1 MKKATGVGS
10 VARINPPSTPPMIRA
25 TFMCRKLRA
34 VALETA
40 DGGTRSLTIAIVAG
54 DPIVSAIPSSD
65 GEHQDHPEV
74 RCGAE
79 GDRPEQHGD
88 DAPGR

>member
-10 VARINPPSTPPMIRA
+10 VARINPPSRPPMIRA

-34 VALETA
+34 VALDTA

-54 DPIVSAIPSSD
+54 DPIVSAIPSRTAST
-65 GEHQDHPEV
+65 
-74 RCGAE
+74 RITRRSGAAAE
-79 GDRPEQHGD
+79 SDRPEQHGD
-88 DAPGR
+88 DGPGR